1 MRWKSAKTT
10 IHDLW
15 KQHPIQSN
23 LNENEVRPMTK
34 ELKIR
39 HLKASIIALQ
49 AEFVQ
54 YMKQYTIRMTLLK
67 DELKRVKGDEKDDD

>member
-1 MRWKSAKTT
+1 
-10 IHDLW
+10 
-15 KQHPIQSN
+15 
-23 LNENEVRPMTK
+23 MTK